1 MDDPNLSLWAALGSP
16 DPLGTAPRARCPTWR
31 AAQQSLTRA
40 LIKRKCFSRVR
51 SWQGLWPLLHT
62 SPLPSHATWQN
73 LCLSFSVQDLI
84 TALALRAAQ
93 NPLSFTFWN
102 VRWLV
107 SPHTDAAIGKRGAV
121 CNQILRGTI
130 TALVETHWTSADAD
144 LWSSA
149 FPTARVLSA
158 PAWGERRG
166 GVALIIPQR
175 YEIISS
181 ATLVSSTNNT
191 G

>member
-1 MDDPNLSLWAALGSP
+1 MNTSNLSLWAALGSP
-16 DPLGTAPRARCPTWR
+16 DLHDAAPRARCPTWIVAR
-31 AAQQSLTRA
+31 NFLTRA
-40 LIKRKCFSRVR
+40 LTMRKCFARIR

-62 SPLPSHATWQN
+62 SPLPSHCTWQE

-84 TALALRAAQ
+84 SALALRAAQ

-107 SPHTDAAIGKRGAV
+107 SPHTDAAIGKRGAI
-121 CNQILRGTI
+121 CKQILRGTI

-149 FPTARVLSA
+149 FPTANV
-158 PAWGERRG
+158 
-166 GVALIIPQR
+166 I
-175 YEIISS
+175 
-181 ATLVSSTNNT
+181 
-191 G
+191 